1 MLEKNTML
9 KIINTRH
16 EDVFVP
22 LWQRTQ
28 IANNE
33 EGDVFIS
40 IHANSTDKSKSIKGF
55 ETFLLRVGK
64 TEEAIEVAKRE
75 NSVIALEQNQDKY
88 TNLTNE
94 KLILATMAQN
104 SDMKASEKFASIIQN
119 NLAKKITTSRN
130 RGVKQAGF
138 HVLVGASMPKVLIE
152 VGFLSNKTEANNL
165 SKNSYRKKIAQSIYK
180 AIIAF
185 KNKHQPMKKTK

>member
-1 MLEKNTML
+1 MLEKNTNM
-9 KIINTRH
+9 KIINTRE
-16 EDVFVP
+16 EDVFIP

-28 IANNE
+28 IANNA
-33 EGDVFIS
+33 EGDIFIS
-40 IHANSTDKSKSIKGF
+40 IHANSTSKSKTIKGF

-75 NSVIALEQNQDKY
+75 NSVIALEKNKDKY

-104 SDMKASEKFASIIQN
+104 SDMKASEKLASIIQN

-138 HVLVGASMPKVLIE
+138 HVLVGASMPNVLVE
-152 VGFLSNKTEANNL
+152 LGFITNRQDYQLLNKAKYRTKMAR
-165 SKNSYRKKIAQSIYK
+165 SIFDAIVTYKNTYEESL
-180 AIIAF
+180 
-185 KNKHQPMKKTK
+185 